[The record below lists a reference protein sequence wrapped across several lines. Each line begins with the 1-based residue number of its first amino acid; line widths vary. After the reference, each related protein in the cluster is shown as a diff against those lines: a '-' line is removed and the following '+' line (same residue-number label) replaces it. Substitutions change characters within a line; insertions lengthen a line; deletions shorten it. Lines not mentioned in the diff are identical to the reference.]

1 MESQSEDAKFALYA
15 ADSAFLAGV
24 VMAPIFFGIGQPPDA
39 LIALAAATFGAAFSM
54 YQGQPWPGWALIK
67 YWRRYL

>member
-1 MESQSEDAKFALYA
+1 VACIALYA

-24 VMAPIFFGIGQPPDA
+24 VMAPIFFSMGQPSDA
-39 LIALAAATFGAAFSM
+39 LIALAAAVGGAAFSM
-54 YQGQPWPGWALIK
+54 YQGQPWPGWAFLK